1 MFLRLCTAV
10 AVFVALSLPAIADD
24 KLKNQAAEAMKKSDV
39 QDATIVET
47 AHLVVASSLIETKAK
62 ALADSLEKTFNQAAK
77 ALKLDAGETKT
88 QVTIFAFADLDNYKQ
103 FQRAVLRQRPEDEQ
117 VASYDV
123 KRDDPYIAVSAR
135 RGDKS
140 PNFETLAGNEIC
152 RALLARKSG
161 NAKLTEWMKDGFAK
175 SVYWRLNAGAA
186 GADRAF
192 VARIAP
198 PVKKGAK
205 GGMCPCDKAWTGTGK
220 EKELVAASLM
230 EYFTVGA
237 GAEKFGNVVAGL
249 IPTDAAATPTF
260 MDALKAAEWMIDDLD
275 KSWREWL
282 GKGSPATAK

>member
-1 MFLRLCTAV
+1 V
-10 AVFVALSLPAIADD
+10 
-24 KLKNQAAEAMKKSDV
+24 
-39 QDATIVET
+39 
-47 AHLVVASSLIETKAK
+47 
-62 ALADSLEKTFNQAAK
+62 
-77 ALKLDAGETKT
+77 
-88 QVTIFAFADLDNYKQ
+88 
-103 FQRAVLRQRPEDEQ
+103 
-117 VASYDV
+117 
-123 KRDDPYIAVSAR
+123 RDDPYIAVSAR
-135 RGDKS
+135 RGDKN
-140 PNFETLAGNEIC
+140 PNFETLAGNELC

-175 SVYWRLNAGAA
+175 SVYWRLNPGAA

-230 EYFTVGA
+230 EFFTVGA
-237 GAEKFGNVVAGL
+237 GAEKFGNIMSGL
-249 IPTDAAATPTF
+249 IPSDTVAMPTF
-260 MDALKAAEWMIDDLD
+260 MTALKAADWMIDDLD